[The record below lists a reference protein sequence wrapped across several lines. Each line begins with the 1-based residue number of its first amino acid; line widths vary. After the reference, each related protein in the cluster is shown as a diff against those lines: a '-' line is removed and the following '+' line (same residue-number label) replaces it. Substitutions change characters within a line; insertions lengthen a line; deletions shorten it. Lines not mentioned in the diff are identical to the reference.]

1 MGDVIA
7 FRPRPVDPAQEP
19 AAEAPP
25 ARGSAVASRP
35 VTLPADPKLPTRGA
49 PLWREVAGAVLRE
62 ERQRQQ
68 RTLAH
73 VAERAGMSV
82 QHLSE
87 VERGR
92 KEASSEM
99 LAAACGSLG
108 LDLAHFAQR
117 CGQSFARASAR
128 PAGPVLLAA

>member
-1 MGDVIA
+1 MPPFRAGCGSRQAAGLSAGREHAGAGWLARFTVDDTEQSDEQGPAMGDVIA

-25 ARGSAVASRP
+25 ARGSAAASRP

-73 VAERAGMSV
+73 VAERAG
-82 QHLSE
+82 
-87 VERGR
+87 
-92 KEASSEM
+92 
-99 LAAACGSLG
+99 
-108 LDLAHFAQR
+108 
-117 CGQSFARASAR
+117 
-128 PAGPVLLAA
+128 